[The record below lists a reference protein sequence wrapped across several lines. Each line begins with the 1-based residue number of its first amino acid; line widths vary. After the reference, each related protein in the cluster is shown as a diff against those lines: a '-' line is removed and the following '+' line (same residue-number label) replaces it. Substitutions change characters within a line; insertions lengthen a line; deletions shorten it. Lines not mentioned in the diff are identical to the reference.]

1 MADEPSPRPTHTETT
16 VQDIARVHSEHF
28 DNAAPLQRAVNALTR
43 WIGRPSVLVGL
54 ALAIALWTVSNL
66 GMGWLGLTP
75 IDPAPFAGLQA
86 VATLASLGVSV
97 MILASSR
104 HADELATNREQV
116 TLELSFLAE
125 RKTAKIIALLEE
137 MRRDSPALHD
147 RSDDDAEA
155 MALPAD
161 PEHVLQA
168 IRSTQPG
175 YISGGE

>member
-1 MADEPSPRPTHTETT
+1 
-16 VQDIARVHSEHF
+16 
-28 DNAAPLQRAVNALTR
+28 
-43 WIGRPSVLVGL
+43 
-54 ALAIALWTVSNL
+54 
-66 GMGWLGLTP
+66 
-75 IDPAPFAGLQA
+75 LQA